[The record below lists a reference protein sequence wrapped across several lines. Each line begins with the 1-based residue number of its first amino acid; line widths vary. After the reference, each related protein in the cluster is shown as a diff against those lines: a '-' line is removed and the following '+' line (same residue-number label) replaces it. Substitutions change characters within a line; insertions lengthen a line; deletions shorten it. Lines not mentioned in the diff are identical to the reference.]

1 MISEQTY
8 QRLMKTQLTDPSN
21 VSKAAMKAGIH
32 RHTADKYI
40 RQGHGPRKPTEPRSR
55 RRADPLTALWPEAE
69 GFLRD
74 SPELEAK
81 ALFEHLLGKLG
92 PQAAEL
98 PARALR
104 TFQRRVQTWRRHHG
118 PPKEVFFTQVR
129 QPGQFIQLDWTHAAE
144 LGITL
149 AGALFDHLLCHAVLP
164 YSNVQWAVPCRSES
178 LLSLKVGLQDALHA
192 FGGAPL
198 CLQTDQSSTATH
210 QLQRG
215 AAARGFNQEYI
226 ALCAHLDLT
235 PRTINKACPEENG
248 DIESANGHLKRRLK
262 NHLSLRGS
270 RDFATLADY
279 AAFVAAVCRGANA
292 SRLALFNAERATLRP
307 LPTQR
312 YPEAEEI
319 PVRVSSASTIR
330 VKAHVYS
337 VPSRLIGAI
346 VTAELSEHTLLV
358 RLGREEVLRCP
369 RSTQNAPCID
379 YRHLIA
385 SLLRKPGAFAAYQYR
400 EELFPRPVFRQAYDA
415 LLAADLPRSSSTSRV
430 PAIPR
435 VPAATPGV
443 PARAAALP
451 GAPCATTTTTTT
463 AADIAAPAGT
473 AHGRADRHYLA
484 LLALAAAHGED
495 PVAAALGEALRA
507 GVVPTAA
514 WIEPRVRTTPPP
526 PPSLP
531 VLQPELSAYDALL
544 DDAGLEVAA

>member
-1 MISEQTY
+1 MITEHQY
-8 QRLMKTQLTDPSN
+8 QRLMKTNQDPSN
-21 VSKAAMKAGIH
+21 VRKAAMKAGMH
-32 RHTADKYI
+32 RQTAAKYI

-55 RRADPLTALWPEAE
+55 RRADPLTLLWPEAE
-69 GFLRD
+69 RFLRD

-81 ALFEHLLGKLG
+81 ALFDYLLGKLG
-92 PQAAEL
+92 AEAAAL

-118 PPKEVFFTQVR
+118 PPREVFFAQVR
-129 QPGQFIQLDWTHAAE
+129 QPGQFIQLDWTHATE
-144 LGITL
+144 LGVTI
-149 AGALFDHLLCHAVLP
+149 AGALFEHLLCHSVLP
-164 YSNVQWAVPCRSES
+164 YSNVQWAVPCLSES

-192 FGGAPL
+192 FGGVTL

-210 QLQRG
+210 QLKRD
-215 AAARGFNQEYI
+215 AAARGFNQEYL

-262 NHLSLRGS
+262 NHLAMRGS
-270 RDFATLADY
+270 LDFASVADY
-279 AAFVAAVCRGANA
+279 AAFVATVCRGANA
-292 SRLALFNAERATLRP
+292 CRTARFSEERATLRP
-307 LPTQR
+307 LPAQR
-312 YPEAEEI
+312 YPEANEI

-346 VTAELSEHTLLV
+346 VTAELSEQTLLV

-369 RSTQNAPCID
+369 RSTQNAPRID

-385 SLLRKPGAFAAYQYR
+385 SLLRKPGAFAAYHYR
-400 EELFPRPVFRQAYDA
+400 EELFPAPVFRQAYDA
-415 LLAADLPRSSSTSRV
+415 LLAADLPRASTA
-430 PAIPR
+430 PAL
-435 VPAATPGV
+435 PGV
-443 PARAAALP
+443 PATAITPAAAL
-451 GAPCATTTTTTT
+451 AN
-463 AADIAAPAGT
+463 PAGT

-495 PVAAALGEALRA
+495 LVGAALGEALRA

-526 PPSLP
+526 PPTLP
-531 VLQPELSAYDALL
+531 ALQPELSAYDALL
-544 DDAGLEVAA
+544 AAGLEVAA